1 MSNNLYK
8 ANWVMVGDDARVID
22 VEELSRRKL
31 EEAMLER
38 QKRAAYAEENQWT
51 DEDGFAEGLAAENV
65 DALFDEDGEGAVLKS
80 AVLAEQE
87 KVNAQL
93 EEAKAELERV
103 REQSEQMLAKAQDEI
118 EGLKQQALQEA
129 QEQGYQEGY
138 QNGMREAEA
147 LKDECRQ
154 KEKQLEEA
162 FQQKIEELEPMFIE
176 TLTGIYE
183 HIFKVDLSAYQSLI
197 ENLLIDA
204 LQKTDSARNYIIHVS
219 KEDYPEIC
227 KQKERIQ
234 EEAGASAAGFE
245 FISDMT
251 LFPSQC
257 MIETENGI
265 FDCSL
270 GTELEELSRKLKLLS
285 YKGGD

>member
-1 MSNNLYK
+1 MNE
-8 ANWVMVGDDARVID
+8 DARMID
-22 VEELSRRKL
+22 VEELGNRRIQ
-31 EEAMLER
+31 EAVEARRR
-38 QKRAAYAEENQWT
+38 QAYTEDHGEAE
-51 DEDGFAEGLAAENV
+51 EDGFAQGLVAENV
-65 DALFDEDGEGAVLKS
+65 DALFEEDGKS
-80 AVLAEQE
+80 AVVKSVSQAEQE
-87 KVNAQL
+87 KIQEQL
-93 EEAKAELERV
+93 EQARAELEETRQ
-103 REQSEQMLAKAQDEI
+103 QSEQMLIQAQDEI
-118 EGLKQQALQEA
+118 EEMKRQALEQA

-138 QNGMREAEA
+138 QKGMREADA
-147 LKDECRQ
+147 LKEECLL
-154 KEKQLEEA
+154 KEAQLEEA

-183 HIFKVDLSAYQSLI
+183 HIFKVDLSNYRSLV

-219 KEDYPEIC
+219 KEDYPEVC

-234 EEAGASAAGFE
+234 EETGTLAAGFE
-245 FISDMT
+245 VISDMT
-251 LFPSQC
+251 LSPAQC

-285 YKGGD
+285 YKGGN